1 MSSIYS
7 DLQDLSKKESY
18 KVNVCERS
26 YTASAENMR
35 KENTIQLGKGSIRQH
50 IAVGCIR

>member
-7 DLQDLSKKESY
+7 DLQDQSKKESY

-26 YTASAENMR
+26 YTTSAKNIR
-35 KENTIQLGKGSIRQH
+35 KENTIQLGQERLK
-50 IAVGCIR
+50 